1 MSCAPYVSS
10 SLEIV
15 RQMLEI
21 AEVGPKDL
29 VYDLGCGDG
38 RILIAAVKDFKAK
51 KAVGYEIRDDIYEIA
66 LAEIV
71 KQNLQDRIKLIK
83 GDFFKANISRATVIT
98 LYLTTG
104 ANEALRPKLEKEA
117 RHGARVVSH
126 NYEIPGWQPTCVKKF
141 MGHTIYLYKIPTAWS
156 KERTSV

>member
-1 MSCAPYVSS
+1 LSCAPYVSS
-10 SLEIV
+10 SPEIV

-21 AEVGPKDL
+21 AEVGPDDL

-51 KAVGYEIRDDIYEIA
+51 KAVGYEIREDIYEIA
-66 LAEIV
+66 LAEIA
-71 KQNLQDRIKLIK
+71 KQNLQDKIKLIK
-83 GDFFKANISRATVIT
+83 GDFFKADISRATVIT

-117 RHGARVVSH
+117 RLGARIVSH
-126 NYEIPGWQPTCVKKF
+126 NYEIPGWQPSHVKKF
-141 MGHTIYLYKIPTAWS
+141 MGHTIYLYKIPEAWS